1 MSDVQKLEPQRSSV
15 TSRCE
20 CGNSAEGG
28 GIYPCDS
35 EGHKM
40 ASSDLLYC
48 DRCDKITVRETGH
61 LFAYRSQVVS
71 ACGGW

>member
-1 MSDVQKLEPQRSSV
+1 MSGARELDAPRLVCS
-15 TSRCE
+15 SRCE

-71 ACGGW
+71 A